1 MGAMD
6 TTQTEQL
13 LSDLKS
19 ADPADA
25 PEIADALTA
34 RLAEALDGAASSA
47 DDQAPPQTDGEPS

>member
-1 MGAMD
+1 MD

-34 RLAEALDGAASSA
+34 RLAEALDGAASSG

>member
-6 TTQTEQL
+6 TTQTNQL

-25 PEIADALTA
+25 PEIADELAA
-34 RLAEALDGAASSA
+34 GLAEALDGAPAGA
-47 DDQAPPQTDGEPS
+47 DDEGSQTDGEPT